1 LLDLLR
7 RRRRLQIL
15 NEPFFNFLHGNLS
28 QSIQTES
35 RPSRRNR
42 SSGGVGSGRKFCQ
55 KSLIW
60 LKKRRR
66 KRD

>member
-1 LLDLLR
+1 LLR

-35 RPSRRNR
+35 RPSRRYR
-42 SSGGVGSGRKFCQ
+42 RSGGVGSGRKFCQ

-66 KRD
+66 KRG